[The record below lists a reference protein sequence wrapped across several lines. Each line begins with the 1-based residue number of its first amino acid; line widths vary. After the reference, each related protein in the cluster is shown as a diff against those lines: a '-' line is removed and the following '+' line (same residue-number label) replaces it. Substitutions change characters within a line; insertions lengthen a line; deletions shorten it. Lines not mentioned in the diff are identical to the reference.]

1 MGFTDFFCKE
11 MMTNLIFFLQG
22 ILFHWICYLKQALL
36 RLKIMNFYN
45 FFLCGQP
52 YRFRDISQTSELKSI
67 IASTWFIHFDRLCNY
82 LHSFQKQP
90 ATNFIKNN
98 CCFAVQERAGDYIN
112 KPDLMRI
119 LLPRSYILLSLVGVV
134 VVAIVVVVAELVVV
148 AVVVVIVLVAVVV
161 LKYWPGQVNRNGGP

>member
-1 MGFTDFFCKE
+1 MS
-11 MMTNLIFFLQG
+11 
-22 ILFHWICYLKQALL
+22 
-36 RLKIMNFYN
+36 FYN

-82 LHSFQKQP
+82 LHSFRNSQP
-90 ATNFIKNN
+90 PISLKITAASLFRNALAIISTNLLKIGHGFFIKYLL
-98 CCFAVQERAGDYIN
+98 R
-112 KPDLMRI
+112 PDLMRI

-148 AVVVVIVLVAVVV
+148 AVGVVIVLVAVVVV
-161 LKYWPGQVNRNGGP
+161 LKYWPGQVNTNGGP